1 MSVTRTNETVSN
13 KCTRCHYKWTAMID
27 VDIIDWDDNTSSL
40 VSNNNIQC
48 PNCKK
53 IITIRKNDR
62 NE

>member
-13 KCTRCHYKWTAMID
+13 KCTRCQYKWTAMID

-40 VSNNNIQC
+40 VSNKNIQC